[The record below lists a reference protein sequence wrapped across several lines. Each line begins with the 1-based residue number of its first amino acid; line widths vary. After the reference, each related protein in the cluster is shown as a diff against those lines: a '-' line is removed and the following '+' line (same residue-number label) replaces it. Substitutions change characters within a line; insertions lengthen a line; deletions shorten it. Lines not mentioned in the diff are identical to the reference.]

1 MCFFTNLNTINLIF
15 YINQMP
21 VSSTSGSFSSVYN
34 KCLELEAK
42 IAELDEKYE
51 SRAKSS
57 SPIDEKLREEFDN
70 LSVTVHDLKET
81 LTDIDMNTTSN
92 IAKIAELRKKINEIE
107 KSVSNVKVTRKAVSE
122 TNDDEST
129 IDELSKLIETIG
141 TQVETNTQNIEKLNN
156 TVGTLPEEISD
167 ISAETFGEFV
177 AALADA
183 QVTLKKAIE
192 DIDIDTLSAKV
203 DDNSNKIDS
212 LEEEIASINANNNKE
227 LIDRNI
233 LDIAL
238 LESKAKTSE
247 TSISTLENLI
257 KKGMGVVTGEETIP
271 SEEEFK
277 SFIQTIKDAVE
288 KVKTIDLEKIDE
300 EIKAAMDKALEVEK
314 KLNDNFALTKRI
326 LNFCGTLDSFT
337 IGEFKDS
344 QTTVKLE
351 GVYDPETE
359 KDEEVK
365 LDTIIDV
372 NGVIYL
378 PPLANSDKDAGQQIE
393 DEIQVYSL
401 TKTSDEMHVVIPKY
415 VVVINDDETFKA
427 YRVKTFFPILQK
439 FDDKTGIY
447 CNDYI
452 YSMKMDWITELV
464 HVNNFCAGNNNL
476 SMISLPRC
484 DEIRACNYFGAGKKF
499 SKETHLE
506 IPISCKLMPSENSE
520 KMRRAWNVLNIFNQF
535 NSFMGCIWSFIR
547 IDRSLRING
556 EYDNTIRSSIYG
568 KDAYL
573 DISPETN
580 KVNHSKKGYA
590 FRSPVKRSETDT
602 LKNLGFELYS
612 IPTGT
617 LKLLD
622 EYANTHPIVD
632 GVLPTEKINGSFS
645 DAIDTINTIK
655 EALAARRN
663 GMQIDIAKIKPLAL
677 PPSEGVNP
685 EERVVVAD
693 TEPTTIKAG
702 NETFTI
708 DAVNADWNLR
718 DRITAFC
725 HTTCKGLLML
735 IRQIYENEDLRTS
748 VFDNSDKFSNPLC
761 FVIEALEAI
770 LGNVSNV
777 STNVDDDQQFSNINK
792 NFFMK
797 YSDLDK
803 GAHTLFSYFS
813 AMVGVTTN
821 RTDASAESNN
831 TIFGTAGLYFPD
843 YATENAVNSAMI
855 SLSTYLNGSDIPKAT
870 PITEEYNE
878 GSAARSRH
886 TDIMGVPRKQSES
899 ANIEVPL
906 DLKYGYENHS
916 HRNVIDYFKQYGDV
930 ASNFITQYQKLLD
943 LVKNSFFMDPLMNDV
958 SDTILNNV
966 DESVDLLNDRST
978 YNYIGAYPGNTLSS
992 SCGSKVWWHPVNDGN
1007 TTPGNMMSARQNYAM
1022 NDTRENSCVLPF
1034 NEDGPITSLI
1044 YATNKALVIGEIF
1057 NVFVNMFQSLSEVM
1071 RSYVCETEL
1080 NGLLNDRFIQMTS
1093 NNNNDGFY
1101 KGLVLGTFSEKIAS
1115 YLIDIAYTNYNVMAD
1130 PQEDTFK
1137 EFNDVNKYVENINKI
1152 RNDHWRKQFADSLSS
1167 YSFNQT
1173 NLEKILSDID
1183 AACNNNASRYLIMD
1197 SNRQD
1202 QGESAYDVPQYYQDV
1217 VGTKIMNNTD
1227 IFSAYGSEEFNRSWN
1242 GPYYIGEPG
1251 KVQYY
1256 SYTAYNPNIDDS
1268 MVDPDGI
1275 VNFFYYPAYVHYIR
1289 VFTVSSYGAT
1299 ENSRYLFFTTDGE
1312 HGFELDKDS
1321 IEVKCKQVDEK
1332 DDYSTQI
1339 GYRYALAKYTHKS
1352 GKWTPMNQLYYK
1364 SNINKLRNIDDI
1376 YLLLN
1381 NAMVLG
1387 GIVSQSILRNSSV
1400 AYKSNIPTI
1409 FNDEDMV
1416 NVSIDSI
1423 AIGDGKLTPMY
1434 LGKYNMPSSRMTHW
1448 FQQLTE
1454 SKVIEGENEGYK
1466 MLTRFV
1472 KNILSMRLYQSNALS
1487 DPMSAI
1493 YPYTATAVMSY
1504 GYLNIE
1510 KPNEQLKEM
1519 IEPTLVKFENALS
1532 TATVTMDERE
1542 FMESAYNE
1550 FVTIS
1555 EECINELVELIKSYG
1570 GDVVMPGEDLVA
1582 YIETNISKLY
1592 KILRVYDYYQTMAVE
1607 QKETFTNW
1615 KVDINEK
1622 ISSIDY
1628 GRYATSLVCAFT
1640 QYVKCLMQ
1648 VYTNRRGD
1656 FGNVM
1661 TTHALVDG
1669 RVYKL
1674 ILQSYTDSS
1683 GVIRFQQNYTYLDVE
1698 TGEEKTIDTD
1708 VLHGDQIRI
1717 LFSMLR
1723 KDALNITTL
1732 FSKENIE
1739 KLKVLLDD
1747 LTHATAYAAFTNTAL
1762 NDNCL
1767 RSAGM
1772 MLQEISYHTETVA
1785 AKSYL
1790 RSIRFLPSERSTL
1803 FAASSPYAIDANTSY
1818 VPPTYTKKMEVYTLP
1833 LMNSIEQ
1840 YDTNAVY
1847 QDDDGL
1853 QVHEFN
1859 IYIPASVLMLDSFVG
1874 EVKYNNK
1881 IIAVDGEGKWNDDS
1895 IVVNS
1900 FLPCNCGCGPIVP
1913 FGSQG
1918 ANAHTKLSLPETAF
1932 ITPSRVMSHEWNG
1945 VPATETSTIDRVR
1958 SDKYYGLWPA
1968 TEINQTPAHTEEGA
1982 IYPFVMQKDRVD
1994 GISFNEALKVINSN
2008 FLVGRDRIIP
2018 RLNEE
2023 GVPENS
2029 RINNENI
2036 RIMTEHFE
2044 KIDGVSINDNFE
2056 PTLVAITSLK
2066 SPSLENQTY
2075 SEYMPCVWDKG
2086 NYTGL
2091 YIRAPVKAGDVV
2103 REMVD
2108 NEIYGDYTFA
2118 DTEWFYNKNTKTYG
2132 FAGEAFHGTYERHY
2146 RFY

>member
-1 MCFFTNLNTINLIF
+1 
-15 YINQMP
+15 MP

-51 SRAKSS
+51 SRAKSL
-57 SPIDEKLREEFDN
+57 SPIDEKLREELDN

-81 LTDIDMNTTSN
+81 LSDVDMNTTSN

-107 KSVSNVKVTRKAVSE
+107 KSVSNVKVTKKATSE
-122 TNDDEST
+122 INVNDSA
-129 IDELSKLIETIG
+129 IDDLEKLVEEIKI
-141 TQVETNTQNIEKLNN
+141 QVDTNTAEIKKLND
-156 TVGTLPEEISD
+156 TVGNLPERSD
-167 ISAETFGEFV
+167 ISAKTFGEFV
-177 AALADA
+177 NALADA

-192 DIDIDTLSAKV
+192 DIDIDALATKV
-203 DDNSNKIDS
+203 D
-212 LEEEIASINANNNKE
+212 NNT
-227 LIDRNI
+227 LHIST
-233 LDIAL
+233 
-238 LESKAKTSE
+238 LESKTATVES
-247 TSISTLENLI
+247 SIFTLENLI
-257 KKGMGVVTGEETIP
+257 KKGTSIITGEEKIP

-277 SFIQTIKDAVE
+277 AFIQSIKDTIE
-288 KVKTIDLEKIDE
+288 GVKSINPEKINND
-300 EIKAAMDKALEVEK
+300 IKVAMDKALEVEK
-314 KLNDNFALTKRI
+314 KLNDNFSLTKRI
-326 LNFCGTLDSFT
+326 LNLCGTLDSFT
-337 IGEFKDS
+337 IGEFKDG
-344 QTTVKLE
+344 QTTVELE

-359 KDEEVK
+359 ENEKVN

-439 FDDKTGIY
+439 FNDKTGIY
-447 CNDYI
+447 CNEYI

-476 SMISLPRC
+476 SVISLPRC

-499 SKETHLE
+499 SEETHLE

-556 EYDNTIRSSIYG
+556 EFDNTIRSSIYG
-568 KDAYL
+568 NDSYL

-590 FRSPVKRSETDT
+590 FRSPVKRSESET

-612 IPTGT
+612 IPSPT

-645 DAIDTINTIK
+645 DAIDTIN

-677 PPSEGVNP
+677 PPSEGINP

-693 TEPTTIKAG
+693 TESVSIKADT
-702 NETFTI
+702 ETFTI

-735 IRQIYENEDLRTS
+735 VRQIYENEDLRTS
-748 VFDNSDKFSNPLC
+748 VFDNSNKFSKPLC

-792 NFFMK
+792 NFFSE
-797 YSDLDK
+797 YSELDK

-821 RTDASAESNN
+821 RTNASAESNN

-855 SLSTYLNGSDIPKAT
+855 SLSTYLNGGELPKAS
-870 PITEEYNE
+870 PIAEEYNE

-886 TDIMGVPRKQSES
+886 TDIMGVPRKQSEG
-899 ANIEVPL
+899 ANIEVPS

-916 HRNVIDYFKQYGDV
+916 HRNVIDYFKQYGDI
-930 ASNFITQYQKLLD
+930 ASNFTTQYQKLLD
-943 LVKNSFFMDPLMNDV
+943 LVKNSFFMDPLMDDV
-958 SDTILNNV
+958 SNVILNNV
-966 DESVDLLNDRST
+966 DESVDLLNDRLI
-978 YNYIGAYPGNTLSS
+978 YNYIGAYPGNTLSCS
-992 SCGSKVWWHPVNDGN
+992 SGPNIWWHPVNDGN
-1007 TTPGNMMSARQNYAM
+1007 TTAGNMMSARQNYVM

-1044 YATNKALVIGEIF
+1044 YATNKALVVGEMF
-1057 NVFVNMFQSLSEVM
+1057 NIFVNMFQSLSEVM
-1071 RSYVCETEL
+1071 RSAVCKTEL
-1080 NGLLNDRFIQMTS
+1080 YDLLNDRFIQMTS

-1101 KGLVLGTFSEKIAS
+1101 MGLVVGTFSEQIAS
-1115 YLIDIAYTNYNVMAD
+1115 YLIDVAYANYNVMAD
-1130 PQEDTFK
+1130 PQEDVFV
-1137 EFNDVNKYVENINKI
+1137 EFNDINGYVENINSI
-1152 RNDHWRKQFADSLSS
+1152 RNDYWRKQFSDSLAN

-1183 AACNNNASRYLIMD
+1183 LACENNASRYMISD

-1202 QGESAYDVPQYYQDV
+1202 QGDSTYDVPQYYQNV
-1217 VGTKIMNNTD
+1217 IGSKIMNNSE
-1227 IFSAYGSEEFNRSWN
+1227 IFANYGSEEFKRSWD

-1256 SYTAYNPNIDDS
+1256 SYTAYNPVVEDDVS
-1268 MVDPDGI
+1268 DYDDGI
-1275 VNFFYYPAYVHYIR
+1275 IHRFHYPAYIHFVR
-1289 VFTVSSYGAT
+1289 SFTVSSYGVN
-1299 ENSRYLFFTTDGE
+1299 ENGRWLFFTTDGE
-1312 HGFELDKDS
+1312 HGFELNKNTL
-1321 IEVKCKQVDEK
+1321 EVECKQVEGENDFSK
-1332 DDYSTQI
+1332 QI
-1339 GYRYALAKYTHKS
+1339 GYRYALAKYINKS
-1352 GKWTPMNQLYYK
+1352 GKWNPANLLYYK
-1364 SNINKLRNIDDI
+1364 PNINKTRNIDDI
-1376 YLLLN
+1376 YQLLN
-1381 NAMVLG
+1381 NAMG
-1387 GIVSQSILRNSSV
+1387 ICGIVSQSILRNTSI

-1409 FNDEDMV
+1409 FNDEDMAH
-1416 NVSIDSI
+1416 VSIDSI

-1434 LGKYNMPSSRMTHW
+1434 LGRYNMPSSRMTHW

-1454 SKVIEGENEGYK
+1454 SKVIEGENEGYS

-1487 DPMSAI
+1487 DPKSSI
-1493 YPYTATAVMSY
+1493 YPYAAAAVMFY
-1504 GYLNIE
+1504 GYLNTVTPDE
-1510 KPNEQLKEM
+1510 ELKDM
-1519 IEPTLVKFENALS
+1519 INPILDKFENALS
-1532 TATVTMDERE
+1532 TATATIDERE
-1542 FMESAYNE
+1542 FMESGYNE
-1550 FVTIS
+1550 FVAIS
-1555 EECINELVELIKSYG
+1555 EECINELVELIKAYS
-1570 GDVVMPGEDLVA
+1570 GDDIMPGEN
-1582 YIETNISKLY
+1582 YISFIETNINKLY
-1592 KILRVYDYYQTMAVE
+1592 KILHVYDYYQTMAVE
-1607 QKETFTNW
+1607 QKELLPNW
-1615 KVDINEK
+1615 KVEMNEN

-1628 GRYATSLVCAFT
+1628 GRYVTSLVCAFSH
-1640 QYVKCLMQ
+1640 YVKCLMEVYLKYRKDFENEITTNTLAAGQ
-1648 VYTNRRGD
+1648 VW
-1656 FGNVM
+1656 
-1661 TTHALVDG
+1661 
-1669 RVYKL
+1669 KL
-1674 ILQSYTDSS
+1674 ILVSANDSDNET
-1683 GVIRFQQNYTYLDVE
+1683 RFQQTYTYQDPE
-1698 TGEEKTIDTD
+1698 THEIKIIDID
-1708 VLHGDQIRI
+1708 VLSGTQIQT
-1717 LFSMLR
+1717 LFNMIRS
-1723 KDALNITTL
+1723 DALNITSL
-1732 FSKENIE
+1732 LSEENIE
-1739 KLKVLLDD
+1739 KLRALLVD

-1772 MLQEISYHTETVA
+1772 MLQTISHRTEIVS

-1790 RSIRFLPSERSTL
+1790 RSIRFLPSERSSL
-1803 FAASSPYAIDANTSY
+1803 FAASSPYAIDVNTSY
-1818 VPPTYTKKMEVYTLP
+1818 VPPTYTKKMNVYTLP
-1833 LMNSIEQ
+1833 LINSTEQ

-1853 QVHEFN
+1853 QIHEFN

-1913 FGSQG
+1913 FGEQG
-1918 ANAHTKLSLPETAF
+1918 ANAHTKLSLPETSF

-1945 VPATETSTIDRVR
+1945 VPVTETSTIDRVR

-1968 TEINQTPAHTEEGA
+1968 TEINQTPMHTEEGA
-1982 IYPFVMQKDRVD
+1982 IYPFVMQKDRID
-1994 GISFNEALKVINSN
+1994 GISFNEALKIINSN

-2029 RINNENI
+2029 YLNNENI
-2036 RIMTEHFE
+2036 RIMKEHFE
-2044 KIDGVSINDNFE
+2044 KIDGASINDNFE

-2066 SPSLENQTY
+2066 SPSLENQIY

-2091 YIRAPVKAGDVV
+2091 YIRAPVKAGDAV

-2118 DTEWFYNKNTKTYG
+2118 DTEWFYNKITKTYG

>member
-1 MCFFTNLNTINLIF
+1 
-15 YINQMP
+15 MP

-51 SRAKSS
+51 SKAKSS
-57 SPIDEKLREEFDN
+57 GSIDEKLREEFDN

-107 KSVSNVKVTRKAVSE
+107 KSVSTVKVTERATSCAA
-122 TNDDEST
+122 TNQST
-129 IDELSKLIETIG
+129 IDEILQMTDELKA
-141 TQVETNTQNIEKLNN
+141 
-156 TVGTLPEEISD
+156 TVGTLPVRND
-167 ISAETFGEFV
+167 IGVKTFGEFLNV
-177 AALADA
+177 LADA
-183 QVTLKKAIE
+183 QVTLKKAVDELTSKVTANE
-192 DIDIDTLSAKV
+192 DAITKLQETVAGISV
-203 DDNSNKIDS
+203 DVPQTQ
-212 LEEEIASINANNNKE
+212 
-227 LIDRNI
+227 IDRNT
-233 LDIAL
+233 LDIAV
-238 LESKAKTSE
+238 LESKVESSN

-257 KKGMGVVTGEETIP
+257 KKGMSVITGEETIP

-277 SFIQTIKDAVE
+277 SFIQSIKD
-288 KVKTIDLEKIDE
+288 TIDEVKSINPEKINND
-300 EIKAAMDKALEVEK
+300 IKAAMDKAIEVEE
-314 KLNDNFALTKRI
+314 KLNNNFALTKQI

-344 QTTVKLE
+344 QTTVELE

-359 KDEEVK
+359 ENEKVN

-378 PPLANSDKDAGQQIE
+378 APLDNSDKPAGEQIE
-393 DEIQVYSL
+393 DEIQVYSV
-401 TKTSDEMHVVIPKY
+401 TKTSEEMHVVIPKY
-415 VVVINDDETFKA
+415 VVVINDNEFKA
-427 YRVKTFFPILQK
+427 YRVKTFFPILEK
-439 FDDKTGIY
+439 FNDMTGIY

-499 SKETHLE
+499 SQETHLE

-535 NSFMGCIWSFIR
+535 NSFMGCIWSFVR

-573 DISPETN
+573 NISPETN

-590 FRSPVKRSETDT
+590 FRSPVKRSDSDT
-602 LKNLGFELYS
+602 LKNLGFDLYS
-612 IPTGT
+612 IPAAT
-617 LKLLD
+617 LKILD
-622 EYANTHPIVD
+622 IYAIENPIVD
-632 GVLPTEKINGSFS
+632 GVMPTTTITGDYSE
-645 DAIDTINTIK
+645 AIVTIN

-677 PPSEGVNP
+677 PPSE
-685 EERVVVAD
+685 EIELKERVIAAD
-693 TEPTTIKAG
+693 TESTTVKLG
-702 NETFTI
+702 DEKVTV
-708 DAVNADWNLR
+708 DAVNPDWNLR

-735 IRQIYENEDLRTS
+735 VRQVYENEDLRTS
-748 VFDNSDKFSNPLC
+748 VFDDSNKFSKPFC

-770 LGNVSNV
+770 LGNVSNISSDV
-777 STNVDDDQQFSNINK
+777 NDDQQFSNINS
-792 NFFMK
+792 NFV
-797 YSDLDK
+797 SERNEDDV
-803 GAHTLFSYFS
+803 GAHTLYSYFS

-821 RTDASAESNN
+821 KTAASEESNN

-843 YATENAVNSAMI
+843 YITENAVNNSMI
-855 SLSTYLNGSDIPKAT
+855 SLSTNLDGSDLPKAT
-870 PITEEYNE
+870 PITEEYHS
-878 GSAARSRH
+878 GALRSKH
-886 TDIMGVPRKQSES
+886 TDIMGVPRTQNEGK
-899 ANIEVPL
+899 NIEIPSNM
-906 DLKYGYENHS
+906 KYGYEHHTHTKVVN
-916 HRNVIDYFKQYGDV
+916 YFKQYGDI
-930 ASNFITQYQKLLD
+930 ATNFITQYNKLLK
-943 LVKNSFFMDPLMNDV
+943 LVKYSFYMDPIMNDV
-958 SDTILNNV
+958 SDVILSNV
-966 DESVDLLNDRST
+966 DEDADLVNDRGI
-978 YNYIGAYPGNTLSS
+978 YNFIGAYPGNTLSS
-992 SCGSKVWWHPVNDGN
+992 SSGANVWWHPVNDGN
-1007 TTPGNMMSARQNYAM
+1007 TTAGNMMCPRQHCIM
-1022 NDTRENSCVLPF
+1022 NDTRDNACVLPF
-1034 NEDGPITSLI
+1034 NSEGPITSLI
-1044 YATNKALVIGEIF
+1044 YATNKALVIGAMF
-1057 NVFVNMFQSLSEVM
+1057 NVFVNMFQTLGEVM
-1071 RSYVCETEL
+1071 RTAVCESEL
-1080 NGLLNDRFIQMTS
+1080 DNLINDRFIQMTS

-1115 YLIDIAYTNYNVMAD
+1115 ELIDIAYANYNVIAD
-1130 PQEDTFK
+1130 PEEDTFTD
-1137 EFNDVNKYVENINKI
+1137 FNNVNKYVEEINTI
-1152 RNDHWRKQFADSLSS
+1152 RNDHWRKQFSDSLSS

-1202 QGESAYDVPQYYQDV
+1202 QGESTYDVPQYYQDV
-1217 VGTKIMNNTD
+1217 VGTKIMNNTE
-1227 IFSAYGSEEFNRSWN
+1227 IFSAYGSDDFKRTWN
-1242 GPYYIGEPG
+1242 GPYTIGESE
-1251 KVQYY
+1251 KIQYF
-1256 SYTAYNPNIDDS
+1256 SHTAFNPNVDDS

-1275 VNFFYYPAYVHYIR
+1275 INFFHYPAYVHYIR
-1289 VFTVSSYGAT
+1289 AFTVSSYGAT
-1299 ENSRYLFFTTDGE
+1299 ENSRYLFFTTDGD

-1321 IEVKCKQVDEK
+1321 LEVKCKQVDEK

-1387 GIVSQSILRNSSV
+1387 GIVSQSILKNSSV
-1400 AYKSNIPTI
+1400 AYKSNVPTI

-1416 NVSIDSI
+1416 NVNIDTI

-1454 SKVIEGENEGYK
+1454 SKVIDGENEGYK

-1487 DPMSAI
+1487 DPRSSV
-1493 YPYTATAVMSY
+1493 YPYAAAMVMYY
-1504 GYLNIE
+1504 GYLNIVT
-1510 KPNEQLKEM
+1510 PDEQLKDM
-1519 IEPTLVKFENALS
+1519 ITPILDKFENALS
-1532 TATVTMDERE
+1532 TATAVIDDRE
-1542 FMESAYNE
+1542 FIESGYNE
-1550 FVTIS
+1550 FTTIAD
-1555 EECINELVELIKSYG
+1555 ECINELVDLINSYS
-1570 GDVVMPGEDLVA
+1570 GDVVMPGENYVS
-1582 YIETNISKLY
+1582 YIETNIKRLY
-1592 KILRVYDYYQTMAVE
+1592 NILHIYDYHQTMTVE
-1607 QKETFTNW
+1607 QNEKLPNW
-1615 KVDINEK
+1615 KVDMNEK

-1628 GRYATSLVCAFT
+1628 GRFVTGLVLSFT
-1640 QYVKCLMQ
+1640 QYTKCIME
-1648 VYTNRRGD
+1648 VYLNLRKD
-1656 FGNVM
+1656 FENIISAQ
-1661 TTHALVDG
+1661 ALADAYVW
-1669 RVYKL
+1669 KL
-1674 ILQSYTDSS
+1674 ILQTYSDSS
-1683 GVIRFQQNYTYLDVE
+1683 DVIRFQQNYSY
-1698 TGEEKTIDTD
+1698 IDPESHITKIMD
-1708 VLHGDQIRI
+1708 INVLSGAQLQS
-1717 LFSMLR
+1717 LFGMLR
-1723 KDALNITTL
+1723 NDRLNITKL
-1732 FSKENIE
+1732 LSSENIE
-1739 KLKVLLDD
+1739 KLRALLDD
-1747 LTHATAYAAFTNTAL
+1747 LTHATAYSAYTITAV
-1762 NDNCL
+1762 NDNAL

-1803 FAASSPYAIDANTSY
+1803 FAASSPYAIDTNTSY

-1853 QVHEFN
+1853 QIHEFN
-1859 IYIPASVLMLDSFVG
+1859 IYIPASALMLDSFVG

-1900 FLPCNCGCGPIVP
+1900 FLPCNCGCGPIIP

-1945 VPATETSTIDRVR
+1945 VPSTETSTIDRVR

-1982 IYPFVMQKDRVD
+1982 TYPFVTQKDRVD
-1994 GISFNEALKVINSN
+1994 GISFNEALKIINSN

-2029 RINNENI
+2029 DFNDEGI
-2036 RIMTEHFE
+2036 RIMSDHFE
-2044 KIDGVSINDNFE
+2044 KIDGVSIHDNFE